1 MPSSLVRL
9 NDCSSR
15 IASIN
20 AMFGTIFFRDYRGD
34 YRSGPDGLYAIATA
48 RHGNNCENSKYALN
62 AAAGITLACNG
73 RWHLLTGCNAD
84 NVLILNLHLSP
95 HAPTPHRCPAPRP
108 SPPRQVYGND
118 NLASLAMPNLEDVPN
133 LEDGSIYV
141 RASPPLLAPPHT
153 ALHCSAVKR
162 ACRTSPLPQV
172 DNLPEGASCDLGPVY
187 AGQDYYG
194 YC

>member
-1 MPSSLVRL
+1 M
-9 NDCSSR
+9 
-15 IASIN
+15 
-20 AMFGTIFFRDYRGD
+20 
-34 YRSGPDGLYAIATA
+34 
-48 RHGNNCENSKYALN
+48 
-62 AAAGITLACNG
+62 
-73 RWHLLTGCNAD
+73 
-84 NVLILNLHLSP
+84 
-95 HAPTPHRCPAPRP
+95 
-108 SPPRQVYGND
+108 YGND

-133 LEDGSIYV
+133 LEDGSIYDYV